1 MKKIAITQRLIDN
14 DSYKEI
20 RETLDINWGKI
31 FSQMNFLPI
40 VLPYEIDFKIY
51 FKKLKIDGVILSG
64 GNDLDSLNPNNL
76 SSKRDAYEKDLIQFV
91 ISRNIPLFGVC
102 RGMQII
108 ANYFGASFK
117 KVDTEVAT
125 RHKIVPNS
133 ASKYYKE
140 LSDLKKVNS
149 FNNYQVD
156 SITSDFIVS
165 ARKTDG
171 LIKAIE
177 HKKYKIF
184 AQMWHSER
192 EDPYNEVEMEMIKNF
207 FKGKYENSNISSRTR
222 NKASSTY
229 K

>member
-1 MKKIAITQRLIDN
+1 M
-14 DSYKEI
+14 
-20 RETLDINWGKI
+20 
-31 FSQMNFLPI
+31 
-40 VLPYEIDFKIY
+40 
-51 FKKLKIDGVILSG
+51 
-64 GNDLDSLNPNNL
+64 
-76 SSKRDAYEKDLIQFV
+76 
-91 ISRNIPLFGVC
+91 
-102 RGMQII
+102 
-108 ANYFGASFK
+108 
-117 KVDTEVAT
+117 
-125 RHKIVPNS
+125 PNS
-133 ASKYYKE
+133 ASKYYKG
-140 LSDLKKVNS
+140 LSDLKKS
-149 FNNYQVD
+149 THLITIKD

-207 FKGKYENSNISSRTR
+207 FKGKYEVSNISSRTR